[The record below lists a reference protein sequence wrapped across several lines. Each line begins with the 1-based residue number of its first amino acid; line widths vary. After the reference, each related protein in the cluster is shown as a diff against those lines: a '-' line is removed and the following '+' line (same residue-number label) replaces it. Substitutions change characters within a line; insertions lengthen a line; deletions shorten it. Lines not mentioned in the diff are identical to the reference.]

1 MKDKKPIA
9 ENDKSIFIFIS
20 VIGFFSLFVGVYW
33 LKSLSL
39 RWLGVFYISTLIFM
53 IVLGVVMLIILPR
66 NAIVQENENF
76 IVYQGIFKEIIPLCN
91 ILKVELAQLQRGEK
105 KKKNGGI
112 ILTVKP
118 QEGEERK
125 LHLLVKNKEQVV
137 ERIKEILERFSVS
150 LKIEPTII

>member
-150 LKIEPTII
+150 LKIEPTIM